1 MDKKNINEEIK
12 NLAPWY
18 QRIDLDGVMT
28 LKKGSNYYHANAGE
42 HTWSVINKLLPS
54 SLNNMRILDLGC
66 NAGFYSV
73 KSSLLGA
80 KEIIGV
86 DISPIFLKQAFYI
99 KNFFEN
105 FYNTKLNIKYI
116 KSNIGDLNLDN
127 MGNFDYVFA
136 ISVLYHIGKHKY
148 GKYTPEALKEQIEV
162 IEKLSKHT
170 KKFIVRCRNAK
181 YNNRKYYANIFKKAG
196 FVETKFISEG
206 KRGMI
211 VYETRS

>member
-1 MDKKNINEEIK
+1 MDKKNITEDIR

-18 QRIDLDGVMT
+18 QRINLNGIMT
-28 LKKGSNYYHANAGE
+28 LTKGSNYFHAHAGE
-42 HTWSVINKLLPS
+42 HTWNVMSKLLPI
-54 SLNNMRILDLGC
+54 SLDGMSILDLGC

-73 KSSLLGA
+73 KASLLGA
-80 KEIIGV
+80 KEVIGI
-86 DISPIFLKQAFYI
+86 DLSPIFLKQAFYI
-99 KNFFEN
+99 KDYFEN
-105 FYNTKLNIKYI
+105 FYNKKLNIEYI
-116 KSNIGDLNLDN
+116 KSNIGDLDLDS
-127 MGNFDYVFA
+127 MGNFDCVFA

-170 KKFIVRCRNAK
+170 KKFIVRCRNAQ
-181 YNNRKYYANIFKKAG
+181 YNNRKYYGKIFKKSG

-211 VYETRS
+211 VYETRT